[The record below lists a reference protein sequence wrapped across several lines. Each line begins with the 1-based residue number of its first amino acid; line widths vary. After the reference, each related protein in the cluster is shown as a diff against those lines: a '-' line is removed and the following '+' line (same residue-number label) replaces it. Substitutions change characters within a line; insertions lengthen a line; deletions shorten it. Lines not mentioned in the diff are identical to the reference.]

1 MELNSRNTKY
11 VVESITTD
19 SGSNQTITLAGVS
32 CSTLI
37 GILQRTNTGS
47 FAVISTNTNTLFEL
61 LDAKTN
67 APVKSVSQGDTIK
80 LGVAIVEDV
89 K

>member
-1 MELNSRNTKY
+1 MESISQNLEY
-11 VVESITTD
+11 VVGSITTD
-19 SGSNQTITLAGVS
+19 SGNNQTIKLAGTS
-32 CSTLI
+32 GSILI
-37 GILQRTNTGS
+37 GRLHRTNTGS
-47 FAVISTNTNTLFEL
+47 FVVISNNRNILYEL

-67 APVKSVSQGDTIK
+67 DRVKSLSLGDTIK